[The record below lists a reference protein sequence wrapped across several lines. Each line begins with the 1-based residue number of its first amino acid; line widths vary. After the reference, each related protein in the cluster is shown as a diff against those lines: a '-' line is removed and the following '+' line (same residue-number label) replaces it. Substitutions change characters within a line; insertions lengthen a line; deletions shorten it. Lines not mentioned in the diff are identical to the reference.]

1 MLGILLPG
9 NAIAKK
15 HKGRDWEHTSI
26 LLRRR
31 RRSFAVLYQLLA
43 AVVVGERNQSK
54 HAMIL
59 RCGKKTDSLSE

>member
-43 AVVVGERNQSK
+43 AVVVGK
-54 HAMIL
+54 VI
-59 RCGKKTDSLSE
+59 KKDIV